1 MLKYPFGKYKFP
13 VKSYDSDQNGR
24 LTLPSLFHFLQECAW
39 DNARA
44 NDFGYEFLEK
54 NNAYWVLSR
63 VLVQM
68 DEYPQWRDEIEIKT
82 WPKGVDGFFA
92 IRDFQI
98 YLNGKTIGNA
108 TSYWLIVDK
117 ERKRPRRPDDFN
129 FVHENFLQESAIE
142 RNPEKVIFGSELM
155 KKDHRKV
162 FYSDMDVNRHVNN
175 ATYVRWILDRYFSE
189 NKRPVAE
196 FEINFLSELM
206 LNDEFWVFE
215 NQQNDEYFYS
225 LQNSQSKDVCKARLV
240 TKKRVT
246 KK

>member
-1 MLKYPFGKYKFP
+1 MLKNPFSKYKFH

-24 LTLPSLFHFLQECAW
+24 LTLQSLFHFLQECAW
-39 DNARA
+39 ENARA

-68 DEYPQWRDEIEIKT
+68 DEYPLWRDEIEIKT
-82 WPKGVDGFFA
+82 WPKGVDRFFA

-98 YLNGKTIGNA
+98 YKNGKTIGNV

-142 RNPEKVIFGSELM
+142 RNPERIELGISLI
-155 KKDHRKV
+155 KKEQRKV
-162 FYSDMDVNRHVNN
+162 FYSDMDVNQHVNN
-175 ATYVRWILDRYFSE
+175 ATYVRWILDSWFSE
-189 NKRPVAE
+189 KGEDIAE

-206 LNDEFWVFE
+206 LNDEFVVFTGK
-215 NQQNDEYFYS
+215 QQNDYLYS
-225 LQNSQSKDVCKARLV
+225 LQDIKSRDICRARFK
-240 TKKRVT
+240 TKNA
-246 KK
+246 

>member
-1 MLKYPFGKYKFP
+1 MLKHPFGIYKFP

-24 LTLPSLFHFLQECAW
+24 LTLQSLFHFLQECAW
-39 DNARA
+39 ENARA
-44 NDFGYEFLEK
+44 NDFGYEFLEN

-98 YLNGKTIGNA
+98 YLNGKTIGNV

-129 FVHENFLQESAIE
+129 FVHENFLKESAID
-142 RNPEKVIFGSELM
+142 RNPEKVNFTSEL
-155 KKDHRKV
+155 KKKEERKV
-162 FYSDMDVNRHVNN
+162 FYSDMDVNQHVNN
-175 ATYVRWILDRYFSE
+175 ATYVRWILDRFFSE
-189 NKRPVAE
+189 NDQTVAE

-206 LNDEFWVFE
+206 LNDEFSVFE

-225 LQNSQSKDVCKARLV
+225 LQNSQSKDICKARLV
-240 TKKRVT
+240 TKNA
-246 KK
+246 